1 MNFELTKLILG
12 MNEVK
17 IRFKTLLSGLGI
29 AFVLFSLARTLFFVF
44 NYDKFD
50 SFSFSEISKAFLIGI
65 WFDVVPVFYYNLLF
79 ILLLILPTYL
89 FDNKYFK
96 VSLSAIFLTTNGIA
110 LLQNLIDIGYFPFNK
125 KRTGAEIFHL
135 SKELNQAQII
145 QYGLDFWPLVLIFIL
160 LICFCF
166 YVIKQLNKQPF
177 SVQKTAFSL
186 IARIGY
192 NSLFIILTIAITLIG
207 LRGGFGLIPLRTFDA
222 GRYVNSGL
230 VPLTINTPFQLIC
243 TIEGNNAP
251 EFQFMTQKEA
261 ETIIQPIKNLSSNK
275 FVKKNIVI
283 IIVESLGKEYMG
295 FYNNGKGYTPF
306 IDSLCAK
313 SLTYK
318 NSFANGTISMDAPP
332 SIFSGI
338 PNIME
343 DSYIISQFNINNPES
358 VGSILS
364 KEGYNSSFYHGGKN
378 GTMGFDNF
386 VSQSGMGHYFG
397 LDEYPKKEDFDGKWG
412 IFDEPYLQ
420 YYADELSHKTQ
431 PFISSIFTL
440 SSHHPY
446 TVPPKYSTLL
456 PKGSMPI
463 HQSIGYADLALKQFF
478 SAAKNQPWYP
488 NTLFIITADH
498 TSDSEK
504 PEYQTLLGRYSIP
517 FIFFDPLNKAGKI
530 DSTHIIQH
538 ASLPATI
545 LSQLYYNKPFFSVN
559 KPASDS
565 NSFAV
570 FHSNGFYQLLENN
583 WLLAMSQN
591 GECSLYD
598 WKKDAQMRTN
608 LALANRK
615 TTERLKLKLHSY
627 LQTSINRF
635 KNNTFGK
642 TEK

>member
-1 MNFELTKLILG
+1 MEKL
-12 MNEVK
+12 K
-17 IRFKTLLSGLGI
+17 IRLKTLLFGLGF
-29 AFVLFSLARTLFFVF
+29 AFGLFSLARIFFFVF
-44 NYDKFD
+44 NYDEFA
-50 SFSFSEISKAFLIGI
+50 SFSFSEISTAFLIGV

-79 ILLLILPTYL
+79 ILLLLIPFYL
-89 FDNKYFK
+89 FENKYFRIA
-96 VSLSAIFLTTNGIA
+96 LSAIFLTTNGIA
-110 LLQNLIDIGYFPFNK
+110 LLQNLTDIGYFPFNK

-135 SKELNQAQII
+135 SKEFNQAQII
-145 QYGLDFWPLVLIFIL
+145 QYGLDFWHLVLIFVL
-160 LICFCF
+160 LISVCI
-166 YVIKQLNKQPF
+166 YVLKQLNQKSF
-177 SVQKTAFSL
+177 SIPTTDFHLKAK
-186 IARIGY
+186 IGY
-192 NSLFIILTIAITLIG
+192 NFLFILLTIGITLIG

-251 EFQFMTQKEA
+251 EFQFMTDKDAEA
-261 ETIIQPIKNLSSNK
+261 IIQPIKNLPSNK
-275 FVKKNIVI
+275 FIKKNIVI
-283 IIVESLGKEYMG
+283 IIVESLGKEYTG

-306 IDSLCAK
+306 IDSLCTK

-318 NSFANGTISMDAPP
+318 NSFANGTTSMDAPP

-343 DSYIISQFNINNPES
+343 DGYIISQFNINNPES
-358 VGSILS
+358 IGSILS

-386 VSQSGMGHYFG
+386 VSQSGMGNYFG
-397 LDEYPKKEDFDGKWG
+397 LNEYPKKEDFDGKWG

-420 YYADELSHKTQ
+420 YFADELGHKTQ

-446 TVPPKYSTLL
+446 TVPAKYSSLL
-456 PKGSMPI
+456 PKGSLPI
-463 HQSIGYADLALKQFF
+463 HQSIGYADLALKKFF
-478 SAAKNQPWYP
+478 ATAEQQPWYS

-517 FIFFDPLNKAGKI
+517 FIVFDPQNKKGEI
-530 DSTHIIQH
+530 DSTHITQH

-545 LSQLYYNKPFFSVN
+545 LSQLYYNKPFFSLN
-559 KPASDS
+559 NPANDP

-570 FHSNGFYQLLENN
+570 FHSNGFYQLVEEN
-583 WLLAMSQN
+583 WLLTMSQN
-591 GECSLYD
+591 GEYSLFD
-598 WKKDAQMRTN
+598 RKKDAQMRTN
-608 LALANRK
+608 LASENKKIA
-615 TTERLKLKLHSY
+615 ERLKLKLQAY

-642 TEK
+642 VEK

>member
-1 MNFELTKLILG
+1 
-12 MNEVK
+12 
-17 IRFKTLLSGLGI
+17 
-29 AFVLFSLARTLFFVF
+29 
-44 NYDKFD
+44 
-50 SFSFSEISKAFLIGI
+50 
-65 WFDVVPVFYYNLLF
+65 
-79 ILLLILPTYL
+79 
-89 FDNKYFK
+89 
-96 VSLSAIFLTTNGIA
+96 
-110 LLQNLIDIGYFPFNK
+110 
-125 KRTGAEIFHL
+125 
-135 SKELNQAQII
+135 
-145 QYGLDFWPLVLIFIL
+145 
-160 LICFCF
+160 
-166 YVIKQLNKQPF
+166 
-177 SVQKTAFSL
+177 
-186 IARIGY
+186 
-192 NSLFIILTIAITLIG
+192 

-243 TIEGNNAP
+243 TIEGNDAP
-251 EFQFMTQKEA
+251 NFQFMTNKEA
-261 ETIIQPIKNLSSNK
+261 ETIIQPIKNLPNDK
-275 FVKKNIVI
+275 FLKKNIVI

-306 IDSLCAK
+306 LDSLCTK

-343 DSYIISQFNINNPES
+343 DSYIISQFNINSPES
-358 VGSILS
+358 IGSILS

-386 VSQSGMGHYFG
+386 ISQSGMGHYFG
-397 LDEYPKKEDFDGKWG
+397 LDQYPNKEDYDGKWG

-431 PFISSIFTL
+431 PFISSVFTL

-446 TVPPKYSTLL
+446 TVPAKHSTLL
-456 PKGSMPI
+456 PKGSLPI
-463 HQSIGYADLALKQFF
+463 HQSIGYADLALKKFF
-478 SAAKNQPWYP
+478 STAQKQPWYS

-504 PEYQTLLGRYSIP
+504 PDYQTLLGRYSIP
-517 FIFFDPLNKAGKI
+517 FIFFDPQSKEGEI

-559 KPASDS
+559 NPANDS
-565 NSFAV
+565 STFAV
-570 FHSNGFYQLLENN
+570 FHSNGFYQLLEDN
-583 WLLAMSQN
+583 WLLMMSQN
-591 GECSLYD
+591 EEYSLFD
-598 WKKDAQMRTN
+598 WKKDPQIRTN
-608 LALANRK
+608 LASENKK
-615 TTERLKLKLHSY
+615 TTEQLKLKLQAY

-635 KNNTFGK
+635 KDNTFGK
-642 TEK
+642 KED